1 MEMFNYLL
9 KIEYEGTSFV
19 GWQSQKNGK
28 SIQST
33 IEKALKKILNTQIRI
48 IGSGRTDK
56 GVHAL
61 SQYANFKSKKKI
73 NEKKTFLNSLNFFLK
88 KNNISILD
96 IKIKN
101 EDFHARFSAKLRTY
115 EYLIINR
122 QGDLSIDRD
131 RAWHVKKSMNLQL
144 LKKGAKILEGTH
156 DFSVFRAASCSAK
169 SPIKKM
175 KTIKINKTKDKIK
188 IRFSS
193 KSFLQNQVRSMVGCL
208 IYLSTGKWSFI
219 EFKKAFKSKK
229 RERCAP
235 PAPACGLY
243 LLNVKY

>member
-1 MEMFNYLL
+1 MFNYLL
-9 KIEYEGTSFV
+9 KIEYDGTNFV

-28 SIQST
+28 SIQNS
-33 IEKALKKILNTQIRI
+33 IEKALKKVLKTPIRI
-48 IGSGRTDK
+48 TGSGRTDK

-73 NEKKTFLNSLNFFLK
+73 KEKKTFLNSINFFLK
-88 KNNISILD
+88 KNHVSILD
-96 IKIKN
+96 IKTKN
-101 EDFHARFSAKLRTY
+101 NNFHARFSAKLRTY

-131 RAWHVKKSMNLQL
+131 RAWHVKKNINLKL
-144 LKKGAKILEGTH
+144 LKQGAKILEGTH
-156 DFSVFRAASCSAK
+156 DFSTFRASACSAK

-175 KTIKINKTKDKIK
+175 LPIKVSKTNSKIK

-193 KSFLQNQVRSMVGCL
+193 KSFLQHQVRSMVGSL
-208 IYLSTGKWSFI
+208 KYLSTGKWSLSD
-219 EFKKAFKSKK
+219 FKEAFKSKK

-243 LLNVKY
+243 LLSVNY